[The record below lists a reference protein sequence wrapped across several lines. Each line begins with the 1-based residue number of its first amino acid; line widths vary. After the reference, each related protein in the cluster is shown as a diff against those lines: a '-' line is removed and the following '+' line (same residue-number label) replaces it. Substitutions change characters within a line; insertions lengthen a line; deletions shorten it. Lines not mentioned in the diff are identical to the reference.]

1 MKKPLNIIVLGS
13 TGSVGTQTLKVA
25 AKHKSK
31 IKVVGLA
38 CHSNEELL
46 KKQAKKFKV
55 PASKIVLTS
64 KTPKQ
69 LSQLIKTK
77 KADLIVNAISGEAGL
92 NPSIE
97 ILKAGKTL
105 ALANKE
111 SVILAGAQ
119 LNKLARTNNTQI
131 LPLDSEHHAIY
142 RILKTKGLTKYNSRK
157 VAQITLTCSGGPF
170 FGYTSAQLKKV
181 TPKQALNNPNWDM
194 GPKILIE
201 SATLLNK
208 GFELIEAHHLFECP
222 LVRLDAVIDRKSY
235 IHAIVKFRAHGKEKA
250 QTLALAYKP
259 DMKIVIEDTLLNYPA
274 KNRKLKFLTN
284 KKLKK
289 YPFKKISHKTFPSIN
304 NVIKAYKRGEIKTFY
319 KKTEKK
325 IEAFLK
331 DTLHFTDLFN

>member
-25 AKHKSK
+25 AKHKRK

-38 CHSNEELL
+38 CHSNEKLL

-55 PASKIVLTS
+55 PASKTILTS
-64 KTPKQ
+64 KTPKR

-92 NPSIE
+92 KPSIE
-97 ILKAGKTL
+97 ILKTGKTL

-111 SVILAGAQ
+111 SVILDGPH
-119 LNKLARTNNTQI
+119 LNKLAKKHNTKI
-131 LPLDSEHHAIY
+131 LPLDSEHHAVY
-142 RILKTKGLTKYNSRK
+142 RLLKTRGLTKYNSRK
-157 VAQITLTCSGGPF
+157 VTQIILTCSGGPF

-222 LVRLDAVIDRKSY
+222 LARLDAVIDRKSY
-235 IHAIVKFRAHGKEKA
+235 MHAIVKFCKNPEQEAE
-250 QTLALAYKP
+250 TVALAYKP

-274 KNRKLKFLTN
+274 KNRKLKFVTN
-284 KKLKK
+284 
-289 YPFKKISHKTFPSIN
+289 PTQSFSN
-304 NVIKAYKRGEIKTFY
+304 N
-319 KKTEKK
+319 
-325 IEAFLK
+325 
-331 DTLHFTDLFN
+331 